1 MVTSLWKY
9 LEEVGGEATD
19 PPSGVRRKTIH
30 KHMSSLVQVLF
41 NSLLI
46 QTEIHGPSG
55 YIVFFRLPFHY
66 RSTLPVLH
74 KRICVLIRQT
84 VKLLMSPGVSQGK
97 LLKIT

>member
-46 QTEIHGPSG
+46 RTEIHGPSG
-55 YIVFFRLPFHY
+55 YCGFFPT
-66 RSTLPVLH
+66 TLSLQEH
-74 KRICVLIRQT
+74 SASFTQEDLCTHQANC
-84 VKLLMSPGVSQGK
+84 
-97 LLKIT
+97 